1 MAKKIKV
8 LMVDDEEQFRATT
21 SKILTRRG
29 YETTVAESGEEAI
42 EILKKSPQDV
52 VVLDIRM
59 PGMDGH
65 EALAQIKELDPDA
78 RVIMLTGHGGGESA
92 KESLEH
98 GAFDYLNK
106 PCDIELLSLKI
117 NDAYD
122 AAQEGVR
129 EEKKAGDIMIPI
141 EDYTTIDPDST
152 IKDGI
157 ERLKRSFESAVSTS
171 RIMETGHR
179 SILVFDQTGKLV
191 GILSILDLI
200 EAVRPAYLSAP
211 KPSMADSMQ
220 YSPMFWSGLF
230 TTQAK
235 GLVNKKIRDVMADA
249 PLSIDKDTNLM
260 EIADLIFTEKRRR
273 MAVTREGKVVGVV
286 REQEIF
292 FEMAKIITAQ
302 VDRL

>member
-8 LMVDDEEQFRATT
+8 LMVDDEEQFRSTT

-42 EILKKSPQDV
+42 DILKKSSQDV
-52 VVLDIRM
+52 VILDIRM
-59 PGMDGH
+59 PGMDGQ
-65 EALAQIKELDPDA
+65 EALAQIKKIDPDV

-106 PCDIELLSLKI
+106 PCDIGLLSLKI

-122 AAQEGVR
+122 AARGGIR

-152 IKDGI
+152 IKKGI
-157 ERLKRSFESAVSTS
+157 ERLKRSFESAASTS
-171 RIMETGHR
+171 RIMEIGHR

-235 GLVNKKIRDVMADA
+235 GLVDKKIRDVMSDA
-249 PLSIDKDTNLM
+249 PLNIDKDTNLM
-260 EIADLIFTEKRRR
+260 EIANLIYTEKSRR

-292 FEMAKIITAQ
+292 FEMAKIILKA
-302 VDRL
+302 

>member
-1 MAKKIKV
+1 MANKIKV

-42 EILKKSPQDV
+42 EILKTSPQDV
-52 VVLDIRM
+52 VILDIRM

-65 EALAQIKELDPDA
+65 EALAQIKEIDPDV

-152 IKDGI
+152 IKEGI
-157 ERLKRSFESAVSTS
+157 ERLKRSFESAASTS

-179 SILVFDQTGKLV
+179 SILVFDQTGELI

-235 GLVNKKIRDVMADA
+235 GLVGKKIKDVMSDA
-249 PLSIDKDTNLM
+249 PLSIDQDTNLM
-260 EIADLIFTEKRRR
+260 EIANLIFTKKRRR

-292 FEMAKIITAQ
+292 FEMAKIILKA
-302 VDRL
+302 

>member
-8 LMVDDEEQFRATT
+8 LMVDDEAQFRATT

-29 YETTVAESGEEAI
+29 YETTVAESGEKAI
-42 EILKKSPQDV
+42 EILKESPQDV
-52 VVLDIRM
+52 VILDIRM
-59 PGMDGH
+59 PGMDGQ
-65 EALAQIKELDPDA
+65 EALAQIKKIDPDA
-78 RVIMLTGHGGGESA
+78 QVIMLTGHGGGESA

-106 PCDIELLSLKI
+106 PCDVGLLSLKI

-122 AAQEGVR
+122 AARGDVR

-141 EDYTTIDPDST
+141 EDYTTIDPGDI
-152 IKDGI
+152 IKEGI
-157 ERLKRSFESAVSTS
+157 ERLKRSFESAASTS

-179 SILVFDQTGKLV
+179 SILVIDQTGELV

-200 EAVRPAYLSAP
+200 KAVRPAYLSAP
-211 KPSMADSMQ
+211 KPSTADSMQ

-235 GLVNKKIRDVMADA
+235 DLVDKKIRDVMSDA
-249 PLSIDKDTNLM
+249 PLKIDQNTNLM
-260 EIADLIFTEKRRR
+260 EIANLMFTEKSRR
-273 MAVTREGKVVGVV
+273 MAVTRDEKVVGVV

-292 FEMAKIITAQ
+292 FEMAKIILKA
-302 VDRL
+302 